1 MFSPPIGIQ
10 LFLKHPFTFL
20 NRRLVAG
27 SVNECVRLASP
38 EPLVFL
44 DKAERNAVRTEKNIA
59 GQALQHIE

>member
-1 MFSPPIGIQ
+1 MFRRQLAIQ

-27 SVNECVRLASP
+27 SVNECVRLAIP

-59 GQALQHIE
+59 GQGSQHIE